1 MAFGFPSLF
10 LSKYYNTYLNSP
22 SVLTYKVG
30 SLFVDDAKGRRSTA
44 NDKISINCCVLF
56 FSFYVLSLSSSRKIR
71 NRENEWDRA
80 KPKENG
86 RQGERE
92 CVCES
97 ERNPELNQC
106 FRDRKINLILWQSW
120 FLLFFSPFIFL
131 NKVPHFDNL
140 FNWKWI

>member
-10 LSKYYNTYLNSP
+10 LSKYYDTYLNSP

-80 KPKENG
+80 KPKEDG
-86 RQGERE
+86 RQGERV
-92 CVCES
+92 CVWEWKKSRIES
-97 ERNPELNQC
+97 MFSWSKNQ
-106 FRDRKINLILWQSW
+106 FNLMAKLI
-120 FLLFFSPFIFL
+120 FAFFFPI
-131 NKVPHFDNL
+131 HFP
-140 FNWKWI
+140 